1 MDSET
6 EPGVMV
12 APNTLLNTTS
22 MRQINENSRGK
33 W

>member
-6 EPGVMV
+6 EAGLMV
-12 APNTLLNTTS
+12 APTTLLNTTS
-22 MRQINENSRGK
+22 MRQINESFRGK